1 MMSSVVH
8 DAYKIAKIWTFFC
21 MLTFCMLAFVGS
33 ILTQKS
39 SYMEMDALGMWI
51 LSCLAIIYL
60 SRKETGTITKNQK
73 YLFIFIGLLMC
84 LISFISIPLG
94 LSNPPY
100 SIGELSLLISG
111 IGVIIFALLRFR
123 SLILPVSIPFIA
135 VMGYGGYEAYVRN
148 QDWITAPLIPLITT
162 ISFSLLNLLGINT
175 VTKGNIISFM
185 SLTGSPIYLSIVS
198 DCTGIWSLGTFTV
211 AVIIVLSS
219 FPQSISKKSLLL
231 IAIGYLGTFI
241 ANITRILTIALAGYF
256 FGPVG
261 VLENVHVHIGW
272 IVFSVWMIIFWYYYF
287 TRQVGISF
295 FKKGIPK
302 DSGNNN
308 N

>member
-1 MMSSVVH
+1 MSSVVH
-8 DAYKIAKIWTFFC
+8 DAYKIAKIWSFFC
-21 MLTFCMLAFVGS
+21 ILTFVVF

-39 SYMEMDALGMWI
+39 SYMEIDAFGMWV

-73 YLFIFIGLLMC
+73 RFYIFIGLLMC
-84 LISFISIPLG
+84 LLSFISIPLG
-94 LSNPPY
+94 LSNTPY

-111 IGVIIFALLRFR
+111 IGVIIFTLLGFR

-135 VMGYGGYEAYVRN
+135 VMGYGAYEAFIRN
-148 QDWITAPLIPLITT
+148 EDWITAPLIPFITSIT
-162 ISFSLLNLLGINT
+162 IFLLNLLGISS
-175 VTKGNIISFM
+175 VTNGNIISFM

-219 FPQSISKKSLLL
+219 FPTSITKKSLLL
-231 IAIGYLGTFI
+231 IAVGYLGTFI
-241 ANITRILTIALAGYF
+241 ANITRILVIALAGYF

-261 VLENVHVHIGW
+261 VLEDVHVHIGW
-272 IVFSVWMIIFWYYYF
+272 IVFSLWMIIFWYYYF
-287 TRQVGISF
+287 TRQLGISF